1 MKGFVFMK
9 FRNTLLLF
17 TSALLLC
24 LFLSGCGRGEET
36 TVTSTEEVITMESL
50 TQETEVL
57 TDALNR
63 ENYHTELFGENV
75 YLFSPEDDMEEVQSI
90 LNRLWNKQETNQFG
104 DDRIAVYFLPG
115 DYPEELSV
123 KVGYYMQV
131 AGLGSTPDAVSLAHL
146 DCTAT
151 WLGDDSN
158 HNATCNFWRGVENLS
173 VRNNVMWAV
182 SQATFMRQVHL
193 EGALFL
199 HDNYGWASGGFL
211 ANSKIDKLVD
221 SGSQQQ
227 WLSRN
232 TDWLAWNGENW
243 NMVFAGIGENKAPAG
258 TWPGTKYTTL
268 PTVERIREKPYL
280 AYDSEQG
287 FGVLVPA
294 WKEDSAGASWGED
307 SFLPMDTFYVAKAGV
322 DTAESLN
329 TALSEGKHLFLT
341 PGIYDLDAPLMLEQP
356 GTICLGTGLAT
367 LRPTAGNAC
376 IQVADHTPVILAGLL
391 FDAGQQPSDFLL
403 QVGIPS
409 DVEAELE
416 NSPATAS
423 ESEATASD
431 GYTLLADLFFRVGG
445 SANYDT
451 AVDCCVEI
459 AQDHV
464 LGDNFWVWR
473 ADHGDGVGWEQN
485 KAANGIH
492 VTGDDV
498 TIYALMVEHFQEY
511 QTIWD
516 GNDGKVIFYQSEIPY
531 DVPRQEVW
539 KSHDGEK
546 NGYASYK
553 VGDEVTSHEA
563 WGLGIYLYN
572 RDAIVELRSAMEVP
586 ENASGIKVHNI
597 CTVMLT
603 GNPGLS
609 HIINE
614 SGEPVYH
621 AGERSVITEW
631 PME

>member
-1 MKGFVFMK
+1 MKLK
-9 FRNTLLLF
+9 TILLL
-17 TSALLLC
+17 SASTLLLC
-24 LFLSGCGRGEET
+24 LPLSGCGSAGET
-36 TVTSTEEVITMESL
+36 TVTATEEVLTMESL
-50 TQETEVL
+50 TQETEI
-57 TDALNR
+57 TADAFDR

-75 YLFSPEDDMEEVQSI
+75 YLFSPEDDMEEVQS
-90 LNRLWNKQETNQFG
+90 LLDQLWDKQETNQFG
-104 DDRIAVYFLPG
+104 DERIAVYFLPG

-146 DCTAT
+146 DCDAT

-211 ANSKIDKLVD
+211 SNSKIDKLVD

-232 TDWLAWNGENW
+232 TDWLAWNGQNW
-243 NMVFAGIGENKAPAG
+243 NMVFAGIGEDKAPTG

-280 AYDSEQG
+280 SYDNEQG
-287 FGVLVPA
+287 FGIQVPG

-307 SFLPMDTFYVAKAGV
+307 VFLPLEKFYVAKAGV
-322 DTAESLN
+322 DTSETLN
-329 TALSEGKHLFLT
+329 AALSEGKHLFLT
-341 PGIYDLDAPLMLEQP
+341 PGIYDLDAPLVLDKP

-376 IQVADHTPVILAGLL
+376 IEVAENTPVTLAGLL
-391 FDAGQQPSDFLL
+391 FDAGSMPSEFLL
-403 QVGIPS
+403 QVGVS
-409 DVEAELE
+409 QESETA
-416 NSPATAS
+416 PAVSTDSETETASVS
-423 ESEATASD
+423 ESETTD
-431 GYTLLADLFFRVGG
+431 NYTLLSDLFFRVGG
-445 SANYDT
+445 AANYDT
-451 AVDCCVEI
+451 EVDCCVEI
-459 AQDHV
+459 AQSHV
-464 LGDNFWVWR
+464 VGDNFWVWR

-492 VTGDDV
+492 VTGNDV

-511 QTIWD
+511 QTLWD

-531 DVPRQEVW
+531 DVPDQEVW
-539 KSHDGEK
+539 KSQNGEK
-546 NGYASYK
+546 NGFASYK
-553 VGDEVTSHEA
+553 VGDGVTSHEA

-572 RDAIVELRSAMEVP
+572 RDAVVELRSAMEVP
-586 ENASGIKVHNI
+586 KKVPGIKVHNI
-597 CTVMLT
+597 CTVMLN

-609 HIINE
+609 HVINE
-614 SGEPVYH
+614 SGDPVYH
-621 AGERSVITEW
+621 TGERAILTEW
-631 PME
+631 GEEE